1 MFFLDRDMSVYIYY
15 LSGNNSNAAITTLT
29 LREIPK
35 NKSDRTRW
43 WEAYS
48 YILKSVGWLMAYP
61 LVLLVLD
68 NCLIIPKEVSC
79 ARVYKV
85 YIYINLMSNDI
96 LENNP
101 IPFFFY

>member
-1 MFFLDRDMSVYIYY
+1 MIEPDDEKLI
-15 LSGNNSNAAITTLT
+15 AI
-29 LREIPK
+29 
-35 NKSDRTRW
+35 
-43 WEAYS
+43 

-96 LENNP
+96 LENQPNTVFFLLKNSLVITECIFYIKKFNP
-101 IPFFFY
+101 TSNITHRND